1 MHDHL
6 FSLIFGCNGDIAEDI
21 KGEAMRKKLSD
32 KQKIL
37 FAFLV
42 LLVLSI
48 ISDVTQKSVISN
60 GMLERA
66 QIGGKKEEL
75 VLQLEIDGLKTDYV
89 MEILPAQ
96 PTKEE
101 ADSYFEKAIAEID
114 QSFANCRTTVPK
126 KESYIDGIVK
136 AKWHITPRG
145 YLDANGKIR
154 NDKVN
159 EEGVLM
165 QAEVTLACGKYE
177 RVYKFSFML
186 LPEELTQEEKNLQQ
200 LETYIKEQMDLEGS
214 TQIKLPTQIAGK
226 ELKWNQKIEYR
237 TPQILLLEL
246 ATLLLLWFAVKE
258 KNKKD
263 EKKRLEQMEREY
275 PGIVNQLSFLL
286 GAGMTMR
293 QAWNRISVQ
302 YVFKKK
308 EHLIKENL
316 VYEAILRMNR
326 RFAEGESERT
336 IYQLFMQEIPAGSY
350 RKLMRM
356 LLGSSEKGMLG
367 ICERLEEESR
377 IAYEQQIIRAKKLGE
392 EASAKMLLPL
402 MLMLMVVMGIV
413 ILPALIGFQI

>member
-1 MHDHL
+1 
-6 FSLIFGCNGDIAEDI
+6 
-21 KGEAMRKKLSD
+21 MRKKLSD
-32 KQKIL
+32 KQKVL
-37 FAFLV
+37 FAFL
-42 LLVLSI
+42 LLLILSI
-48 ISDVTQKSVISN
+48 VSDVTQKSVISN

-66 QIGGKKEEL
+66 QIGGKKEEV

-89 MEILPAQ
+89 MEILPMQ

-101 ADSYFEKAIAEID
+101 ADSYFEKATAEID
-114 QSFANCRTTVPK
+114 QSFANCRTMVPK
-126 KESYIDGIVK
+126 KESYLNGIVK
-136 AKWHITPRG
+136 AKWQFAPRG

-159 EEGVLM
+159 EEGTLM
-165 QAEVTLACGKYE
+165 QAEVTLTCGKYE

-200 LETYIKEQMDLEGS
+200 LEEYIKEQMDIEGS
-214 TQIKLPTQIAGK
+214 KQIKLPAQIGEK
-226 ELKWNQKIEYR
+226 ELKWSQKIEYR

-246 ATLLLLWFAVKE
+246 ATLILLWFAVKE
-258 KNKKD
+258 KHKKD

-286 GAGMTMR
+286 GAGMTIR

-308 EHLIKENL
+308 EHLIKENF

-326 RFAEGESERT
+326 RFAEGESERA
-336 IYQLFMQEIPAGSY
+336 IYQLFIQEIPAGSY

-356 LLGSSEKGMLG
+356 LSGSSEKGTLG

-377 IAYEQQIIRAKKLGE
+377 MAYEQQIIRAKKLGE